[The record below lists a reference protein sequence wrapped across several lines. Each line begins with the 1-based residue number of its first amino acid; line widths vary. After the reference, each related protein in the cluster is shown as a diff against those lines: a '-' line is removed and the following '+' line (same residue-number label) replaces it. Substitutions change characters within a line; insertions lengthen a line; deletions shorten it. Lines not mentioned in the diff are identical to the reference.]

1 MAVDKTGW
9 DPAKCQ
15 AMSKKRGDQCKNY
28 PVRGLRVCLRHGG
41 GSKKARAAATRN
53 LEQEKLTRVARRLG
67 TPHTDL
73 DPAQALL
80 DLVASKA
87 GEVEWLRHQVE
98 LLETDGDLW
107 WGMTKSEEGA
117 TGMGTIDK
125 RTEEARQ
132 HVVYTLL
139 HKAQD
144 QLARYAAET
153 LKAGVDE
160 RQVKLA
166 EQTGAQFEA
175 VSPHSSP
182 PFKPHPS
189 RCKPRRLR
197 FRGSSATS
205 QGVANDDPTSDGATA
220 TPLPCRRPPGTRIRP
235 SWAHT
240 GRLDHRLPPRGDR
253 N

>member
-1 MAVDKTGW
+1 MVAVDKSGW

-15 AMSKKRGDQCKNY
+15 ATSKKRGDQCKNY

-67 TPHTDL
+67 TPRTDL

-98 LLETDGDLW
+98 LLETDGELW
-107 WGMTKSEEGA
+107 WGKTKESEEDNPMGGKSE
-117 TGMGTIDK
+117 TVH
-125 RTEEARQ
+125 EARQ
-132 HVVYTLL
+132 HIVYTLL

-144 QLARYAAET
+144 QLARYAGET

-160 RQVKLA
+160 RQVRIA
-166 EQTGAQFEA
+166 ERTGEQFEA
-175 VSPHSSP
+175 VITALLP
-182 PFKPHPS
+182 
-189 RCKPRRLR
+189 
-197 FRGSSATS
+197 AI
-205 QGVANDDPTSDGATA
+205 GATPEQMKLA
-220 TPLPCRRPPGTRIRP
+220 AVEIPKIL
-235 SWAHT
+235 
-240 GRLDHRLPPRGDR
+240 R
-253 N
+253 NVGGGAK

>member
-1 MAVDKTGW
+1 MVDKTGW
-9 DPAKCQ
+9 DPEKCQ
-15 AMSKKRGDQCKNY
+15 ATSKKRGDQCKNY

-53 LEQEKLTRVARRLG
+53 LEQEKLARVARRLG

-107 WGMTKSEEGA
+107 WGETKVVGKDNPEFGEQYE
-117 TGMGTIDK
+117 

-166 EQTGAQFEA
+166 EQTGAQFET
-175 VSPHSSP
+175 V
-182 PFKPHPS
+182 
-189 RCKPRRLR
+189 L
-197 FRGSSATS
+197 TS
-205 QGVANDDPTSDGATA
+205 LLTAIQA
-220 TPLPCRRPPGTRIRP
+220 TPEQMQTAATEIPRI
-235 SWAHT
+235 
-240 GRLDHRLPPRGDR
+240 LR
-253 N
+253 NLAGGGK

>member
-1 MAVDKTGW
+1 MAKRKDIDRTGW
-9 DPAKCQ
+9 DPTKCQ
-15 AMSKKRGDQCKNY
+15 SFSKSTQGQCGSY
-28 PVRGLRVCLRHGG
+28 PVHGLTVCRVHGG
-41 GSKKARAAATRN
+41 SSKRARTAATRN
-53 LEQEKLTRVARRLG
+53 IEQEKLARVARRLG
-67 TPHTDL
+67 TPRTDL

-107 WGMTKSEEGA
+107 WGETKVVGRDNPEFGEQYE
-117 TGMGTIDK
+117 

-166 EQTGAQFEA
+166 EQTGAQFET
-175 VSPHSSP
+175 V
-182 PFKPHPS
+182 
-189 RCKPRRLR
+189 L
-197 FRGSSATS
+197 TS
-205 QGVANDDPTSDGATA
+205 LLTAIQA
-220 TPLPCRRPPGTRIRP
+220 TPEQMQTAATEIPRI
-235 SWAHT
+235 
-240 GRLDHRLPPRGDR
+240 LR
-253 N
+253 NLAGGSK

>member
-1 MAVDKTGW
+1 MAVDKSNW
-9 DPAKCQ
+9 DPKKCQ
-15 AMSKKRGDQCKNY
+15 ATSKKRPGEQCGAY
-28 PVRGLRVCLRHGG
+28 PRKGLTVCRVHGG
-41 GSKKARAAATRN
+41 SNKRAKEAAKRN

-67 TPHTDL
+67 TPHDNL

-107 WGMTKSEEGA
+107 WGETKVVGKDNPEFGEQHE
-117 TGMGTIDK
+117 

-160 RQVKLA
+160 RSVRIA
-166 EQTGAQFEA
+166 EQTGAQFET
-175 VSPHSSP
+175 V
-182 PFKPHPS
+182 
-189 RCKPRRLR
+189 L
-197 FRGSSATS
+197 TS
-205 QGVANDDPTSDGATA
+205 LLTAIQA
-220 TPLPCRRPPGTRIRP
+220 TPEQMQTAATEIPRI
-235 SWAHT
+235 
-240 GRLDHRLPPRGDR
+240 LR
-253 N
+253 NLAGGNK

>member
-1 MAVDKTGW
+1 MLALMSSTLWKSGASDMGSNGPNKNIDRTGW
-9 DPAKCQ
+9 DPKKCW
-15 AMSKKRGDQCKNY
+15 ALSKRSQKQCARY
-28 PVRGLRVCLRHGG
+28 PMAGSKVCRTHGG
-41 GSKKARAAATRN
+41 ATRVNKKAAERN

-67 TPHTDL
+67 TPHENL

-107 WGMTKSEEGA
+107 WGMTKDSTESSAFG
-117 TGMGTIDK
+117 DK
-125 RTEEARQ
+125 HTVVEEARQ

-160 RQVKLA
+160 RQVRIA
-166 EQTGAQFEA
+166 EATGAQFETVLTSLLTA
-175 VSPHSSP
+175 I
-182 PFKPHPS
+182 
-189 RCKPRRLR
+189 
-197 FRGSSATS
+197 SATPE
-205 QGVANDDPTSDGATA
+205 QMQTAATEI
-220 TPLPCRRPPGTRIRP
+220 PRI
-235 SWAHT
+235 
-240 GRLDHRLPPRGDR
+240 LR
-253 N
+253 NLAGGGK

>member
-1 MAVDKTGW
+1 MSAVDKTDW

-15 AMSKKRGDQCKNY
+15 ATSKKRGDQCKNY

-98 LLETDGDLW
+98 LLETDGELW
-107 WGMTKSEEGA
+107 WGETKHTTGSNSLGMIDEA
-117 TGMGTIDK
+117 TA
-125 RTEEARQ
+125 EARQ
-132 HVVYTLL
+132 HIVYTLL

-144 QLARYAAET
+144 QLARYATET

-160 RQVKLA
+160 RQVRIA
-166 EQTGAQFEA
+166 ERTGEQFEA
-175 VSPHSSP
+175 VITALLP
-182 PFKPHPS
+182 
-189 RCKPRRLR
+189 
-197 FRGSSATS
+197 AI
-205 QGVANDDPTSDGATA
+205 GATPEQMKLA
-220 TPLPCRRPPGTRIRP
+220 AAEIPKIL
-235 SWAHT
+235 
-240 GRLDHRLPPRGDR
+240 R
-253 N
+253 NVGGAK

>member
-1 MAVDKTGW
+1 MVDKSSW

-15 AMSKKRGDQCKNY
+15 ATSKKRGDQCKNY

-67 TPHTDL
+67 TPHENL

-107 WGMTKSEEGA
+107 WGETKVVGKDNPEFGEQFE
-117 TGMGTIDK
+117 

-144 QLARYAAET
+144 QLAKYAAET

-160 RQVKLA
+160 RQVRLA

-175 VSPHSSP
+175 VLTS
-182 PFKPHPS
+182 
-189 RCKPRRLR
+189 LLAAI
-197 FRGSSATS
+197 SATPE
-205 QGVANDDPTSDGATA
+205 QMQTAATEI
-220 TPLPCRRPPGTRIRP
+220 PRILRNL
-235 SWAHT
+235 A
-240 GRLDHRLPPRGDR
+240 GDSK
-253 N
+253 

>member
-1 MAVDKTGW
+1 MVDKTGW

-15 AMSKKRGDQCKNY
+15 ATSKKRGDQCKNY

-107 WGMTKSEEGA
+107 WGETKVVGKDNPEFGEQHE
-117 TGMGTIDK
+117 

-166 EQTGAQFEA
+166 EQTGAQFETVLTSLLTA
-175 VSPHSSP
+175 I
-182 PFKPHPS
+182 
-189 RCKPRRLR
+189 
-197 FRGSSATS
+197 SATPE
-205 QGVANDDPTSDGATA
+205 QMQIAATEI
-220 TPLPCRRPPGTRIRP
+220 PRI
-235 SWAHT
+235 
-240 GRLDHRLPPRGDR
+240 LR
-253 N
+253 NLAGSGK

>member
-1 MAVDKTGW
+1 MVDKTGW

-15 AMSKKRGDQCKNY
+15 ATSKKRGDQCKNY

-53 LEQEKLTRVARRLG
+53 LEQEKLARVARRLG
-67 TPHTDL
+67 TPHENL

-107 WGMTKSEEGA
+107 WGETKVVGKDNPEFGEQYE
-117 TGMGTIDK
+117 

-166 EQTGAQFEA
+166 EQTGAQFETVLTSLLTA
-175 VSPHSSP
+175 I
-182 PFKPHPS
+182 
-189 RCKPRRLR
+189 
-197 FRGSSATS
+197 SATPA
-205 QGVANDDPTSDGATA
+205 QMQTAATEI
-220 TPLPCRRPPGTRIRP
+220 PRI
-235 SWAHT
+235 
-240 GRLDHRLPPRGDR
+240 LR
-253 N
+253 NLAGGGK

>member
-1 MAVDKTGW
+1 MAVDKSSW

-15 AMSKKRGDQCKNY
+15 ATSKKRGDQCKNY

-67 TPHTDL
+67 TPHDNL

-107 WGMTKSEEGA
+107 WGETKVVGKDNPEFGEQYE
-117 TGMGTIDK
+117 

-132 HVVYTLL
+132 HVAYTLL

-160 RQVKLA
+160 RQVRIA
-166 EQTGAQFEA
+166 EATGAQFETVLTSLLTA
-175 VSPHSSP
+175 I
-182 PFKPHPS
+182 
-189 RCKPRRLR
+189 
-197 FRGSSATS
+197 SATPE
-205 QGVANDDPTSDGATA
+205 QMQTAATEI
-220 TPLPCRRPPGTRIRP
+220 PRI
-235 SWAHT
+235 
-240 GRLDHRLPPRGDR
+240 LR
-253 N
+253 NLAGGGK

>member
-1 MAVDKTGW
+1 MAADKSNW

-15 AMSKKRGDQCKNY
+15 ATSKKRGDQCKNY

-41 GSKKARAAATRN
+41 GSMKARAAATRN
-53 LEQEKLTRVARRLG
+53 LEQEKLARVARRLG
-67 TPHTDL
+67 TPHDNL

-98 LLETDGDLW
+98 LLETDGELW
-107 WGMTKSEEGA
+107 WGETKVVGKDHPEVGSLFE
-117 TGMGTIDK
+117 

-132 HVVYTLL
+132 HIVYTLL

-175 VSPHSSP
+175 VLTS
-182 PFKPHPS
+182 
-189 RCKPRRLR
+189 LLTAI
-197 FRGSSATS
+197 SATPE
-205 QGVANDDPTSDGATA
+205 QMQTAATEI
-220 TPLPCRRPPGTRIRP
+220 PRI
-235 SWAHT
+235 
-240 GRLDHRLPPRGDR
+240 LR
-253 N
+253 NLAGGGK

>member
-1 MAVDKTGW
+1 MVDKTGW
-9 DPAKCQ
+9 DPEKCQ
-15 AMSKKRGDQCKNY
+15 ATSKKRGDQCKNY

-53 LEQEKLTRVARRLG
+53 LEQEKFTRVARRLG
-67 TPHTDL
+67 TPHENL

-107 WGMTKSEEGA
+107 WGETKVVGKDNPEFGEQYE
-117 TGMGTIDK
+117 

-160 RQVKLA
+160 RQVRLA
-166 EQTGAQFEA
+166 EATGAQFETVLTSLLTA
-175 VSPHSSP
+175 I
-182 PFKPHPS
+182 
-189 RCKPRRLR
+189 
-197 FRGSSATS
+197 SATPE
-205 QGVANDDPTSDGATA
+205 QMQTAATEI
-220 TPLPCRRPPGTRIRP
+220 PRI
-235 SWAHT
+235 
-240 GRLDHRLPPRGDR
+240 LR
-253 N
+253 NLAGGGK

>member
-1 MAVDKTGW
+1 MVDKTGW

-15 AMSKKRGDQCKNY
+15 ATSKKRGDQCKNY

-67 TPHTDL
+67 TPHENL

-107 WGMTKSEEGA
+107 WGETKVVGKDNPEFGEQYE
-117 TGMGTIDK
+117 

-166 EQTGAQFEA
+166 EQTGAQFETVLTSLLTA
-175 VSPHSSP
+175 I
-182 PFKPHPS
+182 
-189 RCKPRRLR
+189 
-197 FRGSSATS
+197 SATPE
-205 QGVANDDPTSDGATA
+205 QMQTAATEI
-220 TPLPCRRPPGTRIRP
+220 PRI
-235 SWAHT
+235 
-240 GRLDHRLPPRGDR
+240 LR
-253 N
+253 NLAGGGK

>member
-41 GSKKARAAATRN
+41 GSKKARADATRN

-73 DPAQALL
+73 DPAQAFL

-175 VSPHSSP
+175 V
-182 PFKPHPS
+182 
-189 RCKPRRLR
+189 L
-197 FRGSSATS
+197 TS
-205 QGVANDDPTSDGATA
+205 LLTAIQA
-220 TPLPCRRPPGTRIRP
+220 TPEQM
-235 SWAHT
+235 
-240 GRLDHRLPPRGDR
+240 
-253 N
+253 